1 MGWHRVPTG
10 LEDVSKYP
18 ALVAELLARN
28 WTEQEVRGA
37 LAENL
42 LRVFREVER
51 VSGAREAQ
59 GCMGHGDTGTGT
71 LGAADM
77 GGTPWCVALRNL
89 WGHGEAQGHMGHQD
103 VHGMVWGGTGKC
115 GGSVQ
120 TGSSQPAP
128 PCPHGR

>member
-28 WTEQEVRGA
+28 WTEEEVRGA

-51 VSGAREAQ
+51 VSGAQEAQ

-71 LGAADM
+71 LGAADT
-77 GGTPWCVALRNL
+77 GGTSWHVALRNL
-89 WGHGEAQGHMGHQD
+89 WGHREAQGHMGHQD
-103 VHGMVWGGTGKC
+103 VHRMVWGGTRKRR
-115 GGSVQ
+115 GSVQ
-120 TGSSQPAP
+120 TGPSQPAP